1 MKQLFLIVLLISGV
15 VATAQE
21 DTEVVAQQYNLQEL
35 TIVKL
40 KKGDKILLENL
51 IFRGGTSFLEKE
63 SKPLLEELLEVM
75 KNNPR
80 LKIEIQGHVCCYP
93 NRTNKLSKERAKVVY
108 EYLIDNGIPKSRMRY
123 KDFGGKR
130 PIYAMP
136 EKNEQ
141 ERIANRRVEIEVLE
155 N

>member
-1 MKQLFLIVLLISGV
+1 MKQLLLIVLLISGI

-21 DTEVVAQQYNLQEL
+21 DIEVVTQQYNLQEL

-51 IFRGGTSFLEKE
+51 IFRGGTAFLEKE

-80 LKIEIQGHVCCYP
+80 LRIEIQGHVCCYP
-93 NRTNKLSKERAKVVY
+93 NRTNKLSKERAKTVY

-123 KDFGGKR
+123 KDFGGKK
-130 PIYAMP
+130 PIYPMP

-141 ERIANRRVEIEVLE
+141 ERIANRRVEIEVVA

>member
-1 MKQLFLIVLLISGV
+1 MKQLVLILLLVSGV
-15 VATAQE
+15 VATAQQG
-21 DTEVVAQQYNLQEL
+21 DPEVVSQQYNLQEL

-40 KKGDKILLENL
+40 KKGDRILLENL

-75 KNNPR
+75 QNNPR

-108 EYLIDNGIPKSRMRY
+108 EYLIDNGIPK
-123 KDFGGKR
+123 
-130 PIYAMP
+130 
-136 EKNEQ
+136 
-141 ERIANRRVEIEVLE
+141 
-155 N
+155 